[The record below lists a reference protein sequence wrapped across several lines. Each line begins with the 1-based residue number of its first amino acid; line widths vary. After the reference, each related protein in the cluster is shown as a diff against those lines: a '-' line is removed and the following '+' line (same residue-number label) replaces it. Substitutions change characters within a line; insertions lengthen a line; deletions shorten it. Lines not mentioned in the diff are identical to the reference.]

1 MAQGI
6 KNPQRLLGVLYGSA
20 FLAGFNENLVN
31 MALMAIMGE
40 FSVGSVTAQWL
51 VTGYMIVATVVVMC
65 MAFFYRRFALRVLFF
80 AGAAFT
86 LVGSV
91 LGLFAGNFA
100 LLMVARLVQAVGSGL
115 FIPLMMNTILA
126 VTPKNKLG
134 GAMATGG
141 CMITFGPAFAP
152 VVCGAMVTV
161 FGWHSVFL
169 VPLVAMAVLAVLG
182 AVFVQNLPTSQARLD
197 LPSVG
202 LSAVFLFTLSFGL
215 AQLTINAVMGAV
227 FLAVAVASAAVF
239 AVRQLRCEHPLI
251 DLTPMASVRFWPAV
265 LLVVVAMM
273 TVFSLSVL
281 LPLYFEGA
289 LGMSAFM
296 AGILILLPVLLNS
309 ATTMLGGRIMDRR
322 GEWPLLPCGFGLMAV
337 GVLAMVFAARAL
349 SAPAMLAAA
358 LVSYAGIGLVFSP
371 SQTAG
376 LRTLPPQQNPFG
388 VALMTT
394 FVQIAACVGPALFTG
409 VMSSVQAGSLAAGDQ
424 AGYACANGFASAITV
439 AACIVFVGFAAAFVY
454 ALAAR
459 RRSAVAQTVPVGAV
473 GSRPSEAAAEERPG
487 SLAATTL
494 AAVMEGDPYTVSA
507 DATVR
512 EAMGLLV
519 SHRVGGMP
527 LVDADG
533 APAGYISDGDIM
545 RYLADQSS
553 VVTSAYAFIEAA
565 NVQTL
570 DERLHE
576 LMALPVH
583 EVATNKA
590 VTLPVNTSLRD
601 ACQLLAQHRY
611 KKLPVVE
618 DGRVVGT
625 VNRSDVLHFAMASY
639 IAEEEAKGT
648 EG

>member
-6 KNPQRLLGVLYGSA
+6 MHPQRLLGVLYGSA

-40 FSVGSVTAQWL
+40 YGVGSVTAQWL

-65 MAFFYRRFALRVLFF
+65 MAFLYRRFTLRTLFF

-91 LGLFAGNFA
+91 LGLVAPNFA
-100 LLMVARLVQAVGSGL
+100 LLMVARLVQAIGSGL

-161 FGWHSVFL
+161 FGWHSVFV
-169 VPLVAMAVLAVLG
+169 VPLVAMAVMTILG
-182 AVFVQNLPTSQARLD
+182 AVFIRNLPTCEAHLD

-202 LSAVFLFTLSFGL
+202 LSAVFLLTLSFGL
-215 AQLTINAVMGAV
+215 AQLTINAGLGAG
-227 FLAVAVASAAVF
+227 FLVVAVASAVIF
-239 AVRQLRCEHPLI
+239 VLRQLRCAHPLI
-251 DLTPMASVRFWPAV
+251 DLTPMASIRFWPAV

-296 AGILILLPVLLNS
+296 AGILILLPVLLNA
-309 ATTMLGGRIMDRR
+309 ATTMIGGRIMDRR
-322 GEWPLLPCGFGLMAV
+322 GEWPLLPCGYGLMAV
-337 GVLAMVFAARAL
+337 GALAMIFAARLL
-349 SAPAMLAAA
+349 SAPAMLVSA
-358 LVSYAGIGLVFSP
+358 LVTYAGIGLIFSP

-394 FVQIAACVGPALFTG
+394 FVQIAACIGPALFTG
-409 VMSSVQAGSLAAGDQ
+409 VMSTVQANALAAGNQ
-424 AGYACANGFASAITV
+424 PGYACASGFSMAITV
-439 AACIVFVGFAAAFVY
+439 AACIVFLGFVSAFIY

-459 RRSAVAQTVPVGAV
+459 RRSTAAQTVPAGAV
-473 GSRPSEAAAEERPG
+473 GSRPEEPQTTAQRSGALAGAA
-487 SLAATTL
+487 LT
-494 AAVMEGDPYTVSA
+494 AVMESDPYTVRA
-507 DATVR
+507 NATVR
-512 EAMGLLV
+512 EAMELLV

-527 LVDADG
+527 LVNEDG
-533 APAGYISDGDIM
+533 APVGYISDGDIM

-576 LMALPVH
+576 LMALPVS
-583 EVATNKA
+583 EVATSKA

-618 DGRVVGT
+618 SGRVVGT

-639 IAEEEAKGT
+639 MAEEGAHS
-648 EG
+648 

>member
-1 MAQGI
+1 
-6 KNPQRLLGVLYGSA
+6 
-20 FLAGFNENLVN
+20 
-31 MALMAIMGE
+31 
-40 FSVGSVTAQWL
+40 
-51 VTGYMIVATVVVMC
+51 
-65 MAFFYRRFALRVLFF
+65 
-80 AGAAFT
+80 
-86 LVGSV
+86 
-91 LGLFAGNFA
+91 
-100 LLMVARLVQAVGSGL
+100 
-115 FIPLMMNTILA
+115 
-126 VTPKNKLG
+126 
-134 GAMATGG
+134 
-141 CMITFGPAFAP
+141 
-152 VVCGAMVTV
+152 
-161 FGWHSVFL
+161 
-169 VPLVAMAVLAVLG
+169 MAVLAALG
-182 AVFVQNLPTSQARLD
+182 AAFVRNLPTSQAQLD

-215 AQLTINAVMGAV
+215 AQLTTNVVLGVV
-227 FLAVAVASAAVF
+227 FLAVAVASAVVF
-239 AVRQLRCEHPLI
+239 VLRQLRCDHPLI
-251 DLTPMASVRFWPAV
+251 DLAPMASVRFWPAV

-296 AGILILLPVLLNS
+296 AGILILLPVLLNA
-309 ATTMLGGRIMDRR
+309 ATTMIGGRIMDRR
-322 GEWPLLPCGFGLMAV
+322 GEWPLLPCGFGLMAL

-358 LVSYAGIGLVFSP
+358 LAAYAGIGLVFSP

-394 FVQIAACVGPALFTG
+394 FVQIAACIGPALFTG
-409 VMSSVQAGSLAAGDQ
+409 VMSSVQARSLAAGDQ
-424 AGYACANGFASAITV
+424 AGYACANGFATAITV
-439 AACIVFVGFAAAFVY
+439 AACIAFAGFAAAFVY

-459 RRSAVAQTVPVGAV
+459 RRSAAAQTVPAGAV
-473 GSRPSEAAAEERPG
+473 GSRPVEAAGAPDAAGDRPG
-487 SLAATTL
+487 SLGAATL
-494 AAVMEGDPYTVSA
+494 AFVMEGDPYTVSA

-519 SHRVGGMP
+519 AHRVGGMP
-527 LVDADG
+527 LVDDAG
-533 APAGYISDGDIM
+533 TPVGYISDGDIM

-576 LMALPVH
+576 LMALPVR

-590 VTLPVNTSLRD
+590 VTLPLNTPLRD

-618 DGRVVGT
+618 EGRVVGT
-625 VNRSDVLHFAMASY
+625 VNRSDVLRFAMASY
-639 IAEEEAKGT
+639 IAG
-648 EG
+648 EGREQASGE